1 MSTVSSAPRVAPT
14 SNPNPLARA
23 PRTVFFNLDI
33 PKKSFTAA
41 DGVITRIDDPASA
54 SVTFTYRT
62 SNEPGDPQYDS
73 RKFSLAE
80 LGISTDLPSNV
91 IKGRLVAIADSHQ
104 AAIADPN
111 SRLNS
116 ELGGITSR
124 WTLRTAMT
132 EDDVA
137 NAADV
142 CY

>member
-1 MSTVSSAPRVAPT
+1 MTVSTAPSVAPT
-14 SNPNPLARA
+14 SASNPLTRA

-33 PKKSFTAA
+33 PKKTFTAP
-41 DGVITRIDDPASA
+41 DGVVTRIEDFASA

-62 SNEPGDPQYDS
+62 SNKPGDPQYDS

-80 LGISTDLPSNV
+80 LGIDPNLPSNV
-91 IKGRLVAIADSHQ
+91 IKGRLVGIADSHQ

-111 SRLNS
+111 SRLNR

-124 WTLRTAMT
+124 WTLRQAMT
-132 EDDVA
+132 ENDVA
-137 NAADV
+137 NAADA